1 MGCCCHRVMMPGLLW
16 LSILVSLSVL
26 NLLNKKLWRDTVL
39 IYKSST
45 NAKIFMMQNTRE
57 GR

>member
-1 MGCCCHRVMMPGLLW
+1 MDCCCHRVMMPELLW